1 LSSWVAA
8 AVVGAVLTVSAGG
21 CALFDDD
28 RPVVGFLGDS
38 ITFQATTALEDRA
51 PDTWRADVRATSGA
65 TIVDM
70 AAQAARMGA
79 EQPEA
84 VIVNL
89 GTNDVMQGLP
99 PEKSAADLDL
109 LLDQLGDP
117 SCVVLVT
124 VHENIVTEQDGVLA
138 DRVRATNA
146 ALAEV
151 ADRRGVR
158 VVDWTA
164 HLAAAGAVPGTP
176 DLLIDTV
183 HLSDAGIDNLVGLY
197 LDTLADG
204 CGPPAEGR

>member
-1 LSSWVAA
+1 VAA

-38 ITFQATTALEDRA
+38 ITFQATTALEDRV

-89 GTNDVMQGLP
+89 GTNDVMQAFL

-183 HLSDAGIDNLVGLY
+183 HLSDAGIDNLAGLY

>member
-1 LSSWVAA
+1 VAA

-89 GTNDVMQGLP
+89 GTNDVMQAFP

>member
-1 LSSWVAA
+1 M
-8 AVVGAVLTVSAGG
+8 
-21 CALFDDD
+21 FDDD

-38 ITFQATTALEDRA
+38 ITFQATTALEDRV
-51 PDTWRADVRATSGA
+51 PDTWRSDVRATSGA
-65 TIVDM
+65 TIADM

-89 GTNDVMQGLP
+89 GTNDVMQAFP

>member
-1 LSSWVAA
+1 M
-8 AVVGAVLTVSAGG
+8 
-21 CALFDDD
+21 FDDD

-38 ITFQATTALEDRA
+38 ITFQATTALEQQVSDA
-51 PDTWRADVRATSGA
+51 WRVDVRATPGA
-65 TIVDM
+65 TIADM

-79 EQPEA
+79 ERPQA

-89 GTNDVMQGLP
+89 GTNDVVQGLP
-99 PEKSAADLDL
+99 PEKSASDLEL
-109 LLDQLGDP
+109 VLDQLGDP
-117 SCVVLVT
+117 TCVVLVT
-124 VHENIVTEQDGVLA
+124 VHENIVTEGDGLLT

-164 HLAAAGAVPGTP
+164 HLAAAGAVAGTP

-183 HLSDAGIDNLVGLY
+183 HLSPAGIDSLMDLY
-197 LDTLADG
+197 LDTLADD
-204 CGPPAEGR
+204 CGPTGDGA

>member
-1 LSSWVAA
+1 
-8 AVVGAVLTVSAGG
+8 
-21 CALFDDD
+21 
-28 RPVVGFLGDS
+28 
-38 ITFQATTALEDRA
+38 
-51 PDTWRADVRATSGA
+51 
-65 TIVDM
+65 
-70 AAQAARMGA
+70 
-79 EQPEA
+79 
-84 VIVNL
+84 
-89 GTNDVMQGLP
+89 
-99 PEKSAADLDL
+99 
-109 LLDQLGDP
+109 
-117 SCVVLVT
+117 
-124 VHENIVTEQDGVLA
+124 VLA

-183 HLSDAGIDNLVGLY
+183 HLSDAGIDNLAGLY

>member
-1 LSSWVAA
+1 M
-8 AVVGAVLTVSAGG
+8 
-21 CALFDDD
+21 FDDD

-89 GTNDVMQGLP
+89 GTNDVMQAFP

>member
-1 LSSWVAA
+1 M
-8 AVVGAVLTVSAGG
+8 
-21 CALFDDD
+21 FDDD

-38 ITFQATTALEDRA
+38 ITFQATTALEDRV

-79 EQPEA
+79 GQPEA

-89 GTNDVMQGLP
+89 GTNDVMQAFL

-151 ADRRGVR
+151 ADRRGVS

>member
-1 LSSWVAA
+1 M
-8 AVVGAVLTVSAGG
+8 VGAVLTVSAGG

-89 GTNDVMQGLP
+89 GTNDVMQAFP